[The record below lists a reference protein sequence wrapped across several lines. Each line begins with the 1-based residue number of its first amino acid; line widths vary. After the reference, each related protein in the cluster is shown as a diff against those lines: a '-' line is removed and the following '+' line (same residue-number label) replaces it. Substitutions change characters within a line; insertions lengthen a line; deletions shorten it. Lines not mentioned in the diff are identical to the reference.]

1 MCGRFRVDISAK
13 EFRLFLQVIEAIDRR
28 YADQSDLFQQE
39 ARDYHPGSTAAILT
53 SGGAQLQTWGF
64 PLDKKLIFNGRS
76 ESIHEKRMFSPL
88 IKENRCL
95 IPASSFYEWKDKRKY
110 TIAPEGAP
118 FFFMAGL
125 YRSWRNEEGEEEPRF
140 VILTTDADKEMSKI
154 HTRMPVILEQTA
166 LKDYLAPEKDYE
178 EIQHLLEPWNR
189 GLAIRLS
196 EGEQLSLLD
205 E

>member
-13 EFRLFLQVIEAIDRR
+13 EFRLFLKVIEEIDRR
-28 YADQSDLFQQE
+28 YAEKADYFRE
-39 ARDYHPGSTAAILT
+39 AGRDYHPGSTAAILT
-53 SGGAQLQTWGF
+53 PKGVELQSWGF
-64 PLDKKLIFNGRS
+64 PLEKKLIFNGRS

-95 IPASSFYEWKDKRKY
+95 VPASSFYEWNDKRKY
-110 TIAPEGAP
+110 TIAPKDAP

-125 YRSWRNEEGEEEPRF
+125 YRTWRNDEGKEEPRF

-154 HTRMPVILEQTA
+154 HTRMPVILEQSA
-166 LKDYLAPEKDYE
+166 LKDYLSPSKDYE
-178 EIQHLLEPWNR
+178 EIKDWLEPWNR
-189 GLAIRLS
+189 GLDIKLS